1 MVIRMLR
8 KTKSSSWVSLLL
20 AAGML
25 LVFTSCSNELGKGKK
40 AYNKRNYDEAI
51 AHFNQAGGEE
61 GKAWAQSADFAKQ
74 IESELMAGVQAKRT
88 GNLDEAVNHFQKAVE
103 LEGKIPH
110 LSKYLKTRMGGIKIE
125 LTQTVV
131 EQLRKAKQEKRYETI
146 LKMKPH
152 VGDYIT
158 EGDRYFQEVQD
169 IITFAEGEIRV
180 MKKEE
185 AKGDKLLESG
195 DEKGAIEAWRM
206 AMKHASVEHGK
217 RISQKLYDLQN
228 KVEGGIRGEFDSAI
242 DSSRTAL
249 ESGKYNQALESANA
263 AIEVTQR
270 NPDITL
276 DAGLAYRYKRLAE
289 ENLREQELAA
299 AKAQAEADRKKAIE
313 EYIRIHG
320 QPMTPTVI
328 DYSKDNKITAKGKGR
343 IKKNERGRWYATAL
357 IDEGAYRKLYVRVP
371 EGYEAIVTR
380 SPDKQEKANDVVTKT
395 FIDQG
400 YIYFIAENFT
410 GGRFYIVVTNPEGK
424 KGDYEVD
431 ATLYHELDK

>member
-1 MVIRMLR
+1 MIRMLR
-8 KTKSSSWVSLLL
+8 KTKSTSWVSLLL

-61 GKAWAQSADFAKQ
+61 GKAWAQSAENAKQ
-74 IESELMAGVQAKRT
+74 IEAELMAGVQSKRS
-88 GNLDEAVNHFQKAVE
+88 GNLDEAVDHFQKAVA
-103 LEGKIPH
+103 LEAEVPH
-110 LSKYLKTRMGGIKIE
+110 LSKYLKTRMAGIKIE

-131 EQLRKAKQEKRYETI
+131 EQLRKANQEKRYETI
-146 LKMKPH
+146 IKMKPK
-152 VGDYIT
+152 VGDYIS
-158 EGDRYFQEVQD
+158 EGDRYYQEVND
-169 IITFAEGEIRV
+169 IIAFAEGEIRV
-180 MKKEE
+180 MKSEE
-185 AKGDKLLESG
+185 MKGDKLLENG
-195 DEKGAIEAWRM
+195 DEKGAIDAWRM

-217 RISQKLYDLQN
+217 RIGQKLYNLQN
-228 KVEGGIRGEFDSAI
+228 KVEGGIRSEFDTAI
-242 DSSRTAL
+242 ENSRTSL
-249 ESGKYNQALESANA
+249 EAGNYQQSLDAANE
-263 AIEVTQR
+263 AIGVTQK

-299 AKAQAEADRKKAIE
+299 AKAKAEAERKKAIE
-313 EYIRIHG
+313 AYIKIHG

-328 DYSKDNKITAKGKGR
+328 DYSKDNKITAKGKGT

-371 EGYEAIVTR
+371 EGYDVIVTR
-380 SPDKQEKANDVVTKT
+380 SPDKQEKSDDVVTKT

-424 KGDYEVD
+424 KGGYEVD